1 MIGRAGFALSPSCLA
16 DVIISYYIENGVHDI
31 FEINAALFSFGQP
44 CIGGKGSKGCPPV
57 NPLGML
63 L

>member
-1 MIGRAGFALSPSCLA
+1 MDLIGRAGFALSPSCLA

-44 CIGGKGSKGCPPV
+44 CIGGKG
-57 NPLGML
+57 
-63 L
+63 